1 MDLLSTFRKINMVRK
16 TVAAGVL
23 FLIFAC
29 TEQEKRNANS
39 EVTDTET
46 TTQIDD
52 IANEAREWLVKNSTN
67 YFATEELGSLDSFM
81 QKMTTAEYYEYKTDA
96 TNVDLEIDGSLTETQ
111 FHEKWKNKFD
121 TSKAGIGTGFLIS
134 GQDWDKI
141 EFEKCDLIST
151 TQKGFLFDVILKD
164 ETFQSKYPS
173 KILVVH
179 LGDGY
184 KIADVI
190 GEH

>member
-29 TEQEKRNANS
+29 TEQEKRNAKS

-46 TTQIDD
+46 TTQNDD
-52 IANEAREWLVKNSTN
+52 IANEAREWLMKNITN

-81 QKMTTAEYYEYKTDA
+81 QKMTTAEYYEYKNDA
-96 TNVDLEIDGSLTETQ
+96 TYVDLEIDGSLTETQ

-151 TQKGFLFDVILKD
+151 TEKGFLFDVILKD

>member
-46 TTQIDD
+46 TTQNDD
-52 IANEAREWLVKNSTN
+52 IANEAREWLMKNITN

-81 QKMTTAEYYEYKTDA
+81 QKMTTAEYYEYKNDA

-151 TQKGFLFDVILKD
+151 TEKGFLFDVILKD

>member
-29 TEQEKRNANS
+29 TEQEKRNAKS

-46 TTQIDD
+46 TTQNDD
-52 IANEAREWLVKNSTN
+52 IANEAREWLMKNITN

-81 QKMTTAEYYEYKTDA
+81 QKMTTAEYYEYKNDA

-141 EFEKCDLIST
+141 EFEKFDLIST
-151 TQKGFLFDVILKD
+151 TEKGFLFDVILKD

>member
-29 TEQEKRNANS
+29 TEQEKRNAKS

-46 TTQIDD
+46 TTQNDD
-52 IANEAREWLVKNSTN
+52 IANEAREWLMKNITN

-81 QKMTTAEYYEYKTDA
+81 QKMTTAEYYEYKNDA

-151 TQKGFLFDVILKD
+151 TEKGFLFDVILKD

-179 LGDGY
+179 LSDGY

>member
-29 TEQEKRNANS
+29 TEQEKRNAKS

-46 TTQIDD
+46 TTQNDD
-52 IANEAREWLVKNSTN
+52 IANEAREWLMKNITN

-81 QKMTTAEYYEYKTDA
+81 QKMTTAEYYEYKNDA

-121 TSKAGIGTGFLIS
+121 TSKAGIDTGFLIS

-141 EFEKCDLIST
+141 EVEKCDLIST
-151 TQKGFLFDVILKD
+151 TEKGFLFDV
-164 ETFQSKYPS
+164 
-173 KILVVH
+173 
-179 LGDGY
+179 
-184 KIADVI
+184 
-190 GEH
+190 

>member
-29 TEQEKRNANS
+29 TEQEKRNAKS

-46 TTQIDD
+46 TTQNDD
-52 IANEAREWLVKNSTN
+52 IANEAREWLMKNITN

-81 QKMTTAEYYEYKTDA
+81 QKMTTAEYYEYKNDA

-151 TQKGFLFDVILKD
+151 TEKGFLFDVILKD
-164 ETFQSKYPS
+164 ETFQLKYPS

>member
-29 TEQEKRNANS
+29 TEQEKRNAKS

-46 TTQIDD
+46 TTQNDD
-52 IANEAREWLVKNSTN
+52 IANEAREWLMKNITN

-81 QKMTTAEYYEYKTDA
+81 QKMTTAEYYEYKNDA

-111 FHEKWKNKFD
+111 FH
-121 TSKAGIGTGFLIS
+121 AGL
-134 GQDWDKI
+134 
-141 EFEKCDLIST
+141 
-151 TQKGFLFDVILKD
+151 
-164 ETFQSKYPS
+164 
-173 KILVVH
+173 
-179 LGDGY
+179 
-184 KIADVI
+184 
-190 GEH
+190 